1 MGGYD
6 PAARRILDCFL
17 AEHDQ
22 TPGGHARL
30 VSLLVTWRL
39 LCLDLLT
46 AVLSICF
53 DIIIFLQAHIP
64 GGQSSAFPKFCKR
77 KESLSALSIMPR
89 LVLILTCFWAEH
101 DQTPNGH
108 ARFVSLLTT
117 WRLLCLDLLTAFL
130 SICFD
135 IIIFFLQAH
144 IPGGQSSA
152 FIVFSKRKEFLSAL
166 SMIRGF
172 LTKNILAPKVSQDAL
187 PTISDRL
194 LGGPLQTPTGRTS
207 CWVVDT
213 FIFSL
218 IRPVQAKWME

>member
-53 DIIIFLQAHIP
+53 DI
-64 GGQSSAFPKFCKR
+64 
-77 KESLSALSIMPR
+77 
-89 LVLILTCFWAEH
+89 
-101 DQTPNGH
+101 N
-108 ARFVSLLTT
+108 
-117 WRLLCLDLLTAFL
+117 
-130 SICFD
+130 
-135 IIIFFLQAH
+135 IFFLQAH

-172 LTKNILAPKVSQDAL
+172 LTKNL
-187 PTISDRL
+187 
-194 LGGPLQTPTGRTS
+194 
-207 CWVVDT
+207 WV
-213 FIFSL
+213 
-218 IRPVQAKWME
+218 PCP